1 MRESLACLILKA
13 SATAS
18 QEIFVECLQSYSQ
31 AVCRLAACFKAGSD
45 HTQTAE
51 SKQWSRDR
59 FGDLAISKALYRY
72 TEYQPSTS
80 VKCLVHTALSNLT
93 SPLGCQPVI
102 CNLESSP
109 QLASRPDA
117 GEVVFREGEEEAT
130 YVVVDFQDL
139 DKADQP
145 KAGEPIKLEGLDS
158 NQPKLTLV
166 NGVAFTGS
174 YEQTIGTDL
183 LLSIHQ
189 QPNAPKSLSYLCHTE
204 NRLKFLSTRRELFL
218 ASPRC
223 PVTRH
228 NGEKED
234 HRAWLTAFG
243 SSHRIVLRPLYCWP
257 SDMTTSRQGAPSM
270 TIVEAMMTVTDR

>member
-31 AVCRLAACFKAGSD
+31 AVC
-45 HTQTAE
+45 
-51 SKQWSRDR
+51 
-59 FGDLAISKALYRY
+59 
-72 TEYQPSTS
+72 
-80 VKCLVHTALSNLT
+80 
-93 SPLGCQPVI
+93 
-102 CNLESSP
+102 SP

-204 NRLKFLSTRRELFL
+204 NRLKFLRRELFL

-228 NGEKED
+228 NGEKGKLLF
-234 HRAWLTAFG
+234 RAACRC
-243 SSHRIVLRPLYCWP
+243 S
-257 SDMTTSRQGAPSM
+257 
-270 TIVEAMMTVTDR
+270 